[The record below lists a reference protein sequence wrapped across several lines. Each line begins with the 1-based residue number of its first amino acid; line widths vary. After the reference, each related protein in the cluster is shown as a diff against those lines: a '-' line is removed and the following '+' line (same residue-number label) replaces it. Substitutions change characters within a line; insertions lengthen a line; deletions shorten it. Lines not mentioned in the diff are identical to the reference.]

1 MAREELEGKPSLTCV
16 EIRNTA
22 SNMETFGVDE
32 SAPAPLTRSMGGYVY
47 IMANRRRGATYI
59 GVTGDIIRRVYEHRE
74 KVIPGHTKRN
84 NIGRLVYYEVHAT
97 MPLAIQREKNLKK
110 WEPAWKYD
118 LIENINP
125 HWDDLWDEIVKSPF

>member
-1 MAREELEGKPSLTCV
+1 
-16 EIRNTA
+16 
-22 SNMETFGVDE
+22 
-32 SAPAPLTRSMGGYVY
+32 MGGYVH

-74 KVIPGHTKRN
+74 KVMPGHTKRN

-110 WEPAWKYD
+110 WEAAWKYD
-118 LIENINP
+118 LIENNNP